1 MKRLKKLIKDYLKDT
16 KLMQLATS
24 AGNQPWVCHVWFA
37 SDGDLNIY
45 WFSSTTR
52 RHSKEVMKNP
62 KVGGAIVFPHT
73 PKDPPRGLQFEG
85 TAELLTKNSDIQKA
99 RSVYEGR
106 IFSKKEVDDFI
117 NSKTSPHCFYRI
129 KPKLFVLF
137 DLVNFPENPR
147 QELKL

>member
-1 MKRLKKLIKDYLKDT
+1 MNLRKLIEDYLKEA
-16 KLMQLATS
+16 KLMQLSTAVN
-24 AGNQPWVCHVWFA
+24 NQPWVCHVWFA
-37 SDGDLNIY
+37 SDEDLNVY

-73 PKDPPRGLQFEG
+73 PKDTPRGLQFEG
-85 TAELLTKNSDIQKA
+85 TAKLLTKKSEIQKA

-106 IFSKKEVDDFI
+106 IFSKREVDDFI
-117 NSKTSPHCFYRI
+117 NSRTSPHCFYKI

-137 DLVNFPENPR
+137 DLVNFPKNPR
-147 QELKL
+147 RELKI